1 MILKEEDRLMAD
13 RKTENKKYRNPE
25 AENSARVRREAGVLF
40 LLAALIPA
48 AASLVTGLSSLRRKR

>member
-1 MILKEEDRLMAD
+1 MAD
-13 RKTENKKYRNPE
+13 RKTESKEYRSPE